1 MQTNTNTK
9 MDSYILYFDGCSKGN
24 PGPSGAGAVLYK
36 NDVIIWKGC
45 QFVGMEQTNN
55 QAEYYGLILGLTKAK
70 QLGIT
75 NITILGDSQL
85 VIKQMKKEYDV
96 KSQSILPLY
105 QKAADLASHFSP
117 IFFEHIYR
125 KENKIA
131 DSLANQALE
140 IIDECQNELEE
151 NIEWTKEEE
160 F

>member
-1 MQTNTNTK
+1 

-55 QAEYYGLILGLTKAK
+55 QAEYYGLILGLTKASR
-70 QLGIT
+70 LNIT
-75 NITILGDSQL
+75 NITIVGDSQL
-85 VIKQMKKEYDV
+85 VIKQMKKEYNV
-96 KSQSILPLY
+96 KSLSILPLY
-105 QKAADLASHFSP
+105 QKAADLALHFSTVM
-117 IFFEHIYR
+117 FEHVYR

-151 NIEWTKEEE
+151 NIDWTKEEE
-160 F
+160 SSIFKKKN